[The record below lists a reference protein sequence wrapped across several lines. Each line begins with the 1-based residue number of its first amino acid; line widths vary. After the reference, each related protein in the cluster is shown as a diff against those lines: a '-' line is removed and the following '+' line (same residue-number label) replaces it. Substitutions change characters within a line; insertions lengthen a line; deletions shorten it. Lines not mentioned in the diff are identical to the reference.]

1 MADMTLFIGNKN
13 YSSWSL
19 RAWLAPAHVEIPFE
33 ESVIPLLDENWPRAI
48 AGVSPSLKVPV
59 LKHGAQVIWESLA
72 ILEYLA
78 ETFPEARLWPD
89 EAATRAV
96 SRAISAEMHA
106 GFAALRTH
114 MPLNVRKSLPGRGR
128 AEGVEADIDRV
139 CEIWRDARARFGSG
153 GPFLFGP
160 FTNADAM
167 FAPVVSRF
175 ETYGV
180 PLDGVCRAYA
190 EAILSLDAMRAWSE
204 GARAEPWVMEIFEL
218 A

>member
-1 MADMTLFIGNKN
+1 MADMTLYIGNKN

-19 RAWLAPAHVEIPFE
+19 RAWLAPAHVGIPFE
-33 ESVIPLLDENWPRAI
+33 ESVIPLLDENWPDAI
-48 AGVSPSLKVPV
+48 AAVSPSLKVPV
-59 LKHGAQVIWESLA
+59 LKHDARVIWESLA

-89 EAATRAV
+89 DVEARAV
-96 SRAISAEMHA
+96 ARAVSAEMHA

-128 AEGVEADIDRV
+128 AEGVEADIERV
-139 CEIWRDARARFGSG
+139 CEIWRDARARFSAD

-160 FTNADAM
+160 FTNVDAM

-180 PLDGVCRAYA
+180 QLDAVCRAYA
-190 EAILSLDAMRAWSE
+190 DTILSLDAMRKWSDA
-204 GARAEPWVMEIFEL
+204 ARAEPWVMEIFEL